1 MDMSKVSG
9 QEAGAG
15 SRNAAGRS
23 VQVRIG
29 ELVLDGFA
37 PANRLAIAEGVRREL
52 TRLIGEQGLGRLA
65 GPRTNAAAV
74 DAGAFPVGPGANAAA
89 IGGRVAQAVHRELM
103 GGRRGK

>member
-1 MDMSKVSG
+1 MSKVVG
-9 QEAGAG
+9 KEAGSA
-15 SRNAAGRS
+15 SRNAAARS

-37 PANRLAIAEGVRREL
+37 PADRFRIAEGVRREL

-65 GPRTNAAAV
+65 GLRTNAAVV

-89 IGGRVAQAVHRELM
+89 IGRRVGQAVHRELI
-103 GGRRGK
+103 GRRRGK